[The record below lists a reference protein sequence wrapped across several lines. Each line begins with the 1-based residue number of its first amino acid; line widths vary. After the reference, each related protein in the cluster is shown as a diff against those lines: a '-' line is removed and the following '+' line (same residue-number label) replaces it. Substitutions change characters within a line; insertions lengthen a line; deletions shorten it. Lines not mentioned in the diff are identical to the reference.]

1 MKSLRI
7 ARSAIP
13 TKLCL
18 VIIFHRRIYRMRLH
32 GALEQRAHARQVCT
46 IRQEQFYLAGSV
58 TNGER
63 IAAQKEECAL
73 KKDGG
78 HSAVIGFAA

>member
-1 MKSLRI
+1 
-7 ARSAIP
+7 
-13 TKLCL
+13 
-18 VIIFHRRIYRMRLH
+18 MRLH

-46 IRQEQFYLAGSV
+46 VRQEQFYLAGSV
-58 TNGER
+58 TNEGR
-63 IAAQKEECAL
+63 IAALKEDCAL